1 MAAHRKQVIV
11 SPIAIKFHVHNSIF
25 CRHEEPSVDLAK
37 IGNPP
42 KMPKSL
48 AFWLGV
54 LAGPFTCRHF
64 IDSQLEQKFV
74 THTPAEPDPD
84 GQSDQKP
91 DHHPDHD
98 NPYPLKRLFRRRV
111 LPLFLLLGAA
121 FCAVAGWGGT
131 QLMQSVYMEFAARRA
146 AIVDRAMMVDAP
158 GPWAA
163 LANGASPVDV
173 YTTDEGISLLDALR
187 SEERELSLSH
197 LKVYG
202 PDGVIIY
209 SSEHDNI
216 GTRDA
221 SPAFLMAMRDNT
233 RSLVRKQGEDG
244 IELYEL
250 YVPISTASEGR
261 LVFEL
266 YEPVGVLDTLLLK
279 IAAPAIAVPLIFLVL
294 LAIATNGLVIRAQ
307 GDINWRT
314 GQLAR
319 LRRELERF
327 VSRSTIHATRQSL
340 ANTSLKD
347 TSIGSRKIECTL
359 LMSDIRNF
367 TAYSEET
374 PPEEVVEFLNQVMSV
389 QVAAIS
395 HYGGDVDKMI
405 GDAIL
410 ARFDGPD
417 RERRAIDAA
426 QKLLRDLAE
435 KDFPR
440 GVGVGIFS
448 GPVISGAIGP
458 ADRQDFT
465 VIGDSVNVAARLCSA
480 ARAGELVVDV
490 QSVRVAGADVTQ
502 SEELSLKGRKQAL
515 HVERRKIG

>member
-1 MAAHRKQVIV
+1 MTQ
-11 SPIAIKFHVHNSIF
+11 
-25 CRHEEPSVDLAK
+25 
-37 IGNPP
+37 
-42 KMPKSL
+42 
-48 AFWLGV
+48 
-54 LAGPFTCRHF
+54 
-64 IDSQLEQKFV
+64 
-74 THTPAEPDPD
+74 TPAEPDP
-84 GQSDQKP
+84 G
-91 DHHPDHD
+91 HHPDHD

-146 AIVDRAMMVDAP
+146 LIVDRAMMVDAP

-173 YTTDEGISLLDALR
+173 YTTDEGIALLDALR
-187 SEERELSLSH
+187 NEERELSLSH

-202 PDGVIIY
+202 PSGVIVY
-209 SSEHDNI
+209 SSEHENI

-221 SPAFLMAMRDNT
+221 SPAFLTAMNDDA

-279 IAAPAIAVPLIFLVL
+279 IAGPAVVVPIIFLL
-294 LAIATNGLVIRAQ
+294 LLGFATNGLVLRAQ
-307 GDINWRT
+307 NDIDWRT

-327 VSRSTIHATRQSL
+327 VSRSTIDATRQSL
-340 ANTSLKD
+340 ESTSPENTSL
-347 TSIGSRKIECTL
+347 GSRKIDCTL

-374 PPEEVVEFLNQVMSV
+374 PPEEVVEFLNRVMSV

-395 HYGGDVDKMI
+395 HFGGDVDKMI
-405 GDAIL
+405 GDAVL
-410 ARFDGPD
+410 AKFDGPD

-426 QKLLRDLAE
+426 EKLLGDLA
-435 KDFPR
+435 KQDFPR

-490 QSVRVAGADVTQ
+490 QTAQTAGVDVSQ
-502 SEELSLKGRKQAL
+502 PEELSLKGRRQAL
-515 HVERRKIG
+515 HIERRKVG

>member
-1 MAAHRKQVIV
+1 
-11 SPIAIKFHVHNSIF
+11 
-25 CRHEEPSVDLAK
+25 
-37 IGNPP
+37 
-42 KMPKSL
+42 MPHK
-48 AFWLGV
+48 
-54 LAGPFTCRHF
+54 
-64 IDSQLEQKFV
+64 
-74 THTPAEPDPD
+74 PAEPDPD
-84 GQSDQKP
+84 TQSDHRP
-91 DHHPDHD
+91 GHHPDHD

-111 LPLFLLLGAA
+111 LPLFLLLGGA

-131 QLMQSVYMEFAARRA
+131 HLMQTVYMEFAARRA

-158 GPWAA
+158 GPWTA
-163 LANGASPVDV
+163 LATGALPVDV
-173 YTTDEGISLLDALR
+173 YTTDEGVALLDALR
-187 SEERELSLSH
+187 NEERELSLSH

-202 PDGVIIY
+202 PAGVIVY
-209 SSEHDNI
+209 SSEHENI
-216 GTRDA
+216 GMEDA
-221 SPAFLMAMRDNT
+221 SPAFMMAMHDDT

-244 IELYEL
+244 TELYEL
-250 YVPISTASEGR
+250 YVPINTAGEGR

-279 IAAPAIAVPLIFLVL
+279 IAAPAVVVPLIFLL
-294 LAIATNGLVIRAQ
+294 LLGFATNGLVLRAQ
-307 GDINWRT
+307 NDIDWRT

-327 VSRSTIHATRQSL
+327 VSRSTIDATRQSL
-340 ANTSLKD
+340 ESTSLENTS
-347 TSIGSRKIECTL
+347 IRSRKIDCTL

-374 PPEEVVEFLNQVMSV
+374 PPEEVVEFLNRVMSV

-395 HYGGDVDKMI
+395 HFGGDVDKMI
-405 GDAIL
+405 GDAVL

-426 QKLLRDLAE
+426 QKLLVDLA
-435 KDFPR
+435 KQDFPR

-490 QSVRVAGADVTQ
+490 QTVRTAGADVTQ
-502 SEELSLKGRKQAL
+502 SEELSLKGRRQAL
-515 HVERRKIG
+515 HIERRKVG